1 MEATKTELA
10 EKIRESAVSVLPILI
25 LVSLLCLFLTPM
37 QPQLLLAFL
46 IGALMLILGMGLF
59 SLGAEQSMTPIG
71 TKIGTALTKTKNL
84 PLILGVS
91 FLLGFAITVAE
102 PDLQVL
108 AETVPHISSTV
119 LLVTVGIGVG
129 LFMSLCMYR
138 IITGANLRWLL
149 LGCYALI
156 FLLAAFTDPD
166 FLCIA
171 FDSGGVTTGPMTV
184 PFILAMGMGV
194 ANIRS
199 DNRAEADSFG
209 LVALCSIGPILSV
222 LLLGFFYDG
231 GEAVAELSHTS
242 LPTTTAIGV
251 AFLAALP
258 VYFKEMAIA
267 MLPIVGIFLIFQL
280 ALLRLTRRRLVKI
293 LIGLLYTYLGL
304 VALCSIGPILSVLLL
319 GFFYDGGEAVAE
331 LSHTSLP
338 TTTAIGV
345 AFLAALPVYFK
356 EMAIAMLPIVGIF
369 LIFQLAL
376 LRLTRRRL
384 VKILIGL
391 LYTYLGLVLFLTGVN
406 IGFSTLGAELG
417 AALGRTA
424 PQWLIPLAIVLGWFI
439 ISAEP
444 AVSILEKQIETVSAG
459 AIPGK
464 AIKRSLSIAIA
475 IAMGLAML
483 RVLTGISI
491 LWFVVPGYAAAL
503 ALSFLVPDI
512 YTAIAFDSGGVAS
525 GPMTATFMLQLVM
538 GASIA
543 LGGNVL
549 RDAFGVVALVAMMP
563 LLSIQLVGF
572 LYERR
577 AKRTAREAPVYGDLD
592 IIELWEDAG

>member
-25 LVSLLCLFLTPM
+25 LVGLLCLFLTPM

-242 LPTTTAIGV
+242 LPTTTAIG
-251 AFLAALP
+251 
-258 VYFKEMAIA
+258 
-267 MLPIVGIFLIFQL
+267 G
-280 ALLRLTRRRLVKI
+280 
-293 LIGLLYTYLGL
+293 
-304 VALCSIGPILSVLLL
+304 
-319 GFFYDGGEAVAE
+319 
-331 LSHTSLP
+331 
-338 TTTAIGV
+338 

-503 ALSFLVPDI
+503 ALSFFVPDI

-525 GPMTATFMLQLVM
+525 GPMTATFMLQLVV

>member
-37 QPQLLLAFL
+37 QAQLLLAFL

-242 LPTTTAIGV
+242 LPTTTAIG
-251 AFLAALP
+251 
-258 VYFKEMAIA
+258 
-267 MLPIVGIFLIFQL
+267 G
-280 ALLRLTRRRLVKI
+280 
-293 LIGLLYTYLGL
+293 
-304 VALCSIGPILSVLLL
+304 
-319 GFFYDGGEAVAE
+319 
-331 LSHTSLP
+331 
-338 TTTAIGV
+338 

-424 PQWLIPLAIVLGWFI
+424 PQWLIPLAIILGWFI

-491 LWFVVPGYAAAL
+491 LWFVVPGYATAL
-503 ALSFLVPDI
+503 ALSFFVPDI